1 MGVTWGSIRWGTSR
15 WWERVVTAISYT
27 GACLT
32 LSDSAVTVC
41 TLTDNAIN
49 CAANMANYT
58 LGNVIKLAANFK
70 SGGADVDPT
79 TVTFKVKTPVGLI
92 TSYTYGTD
100 PEIVK
105 DSTGDYYVHFTPTI
119 EGRHVYRFASA
130 TTYIAAEES
139 TFDVVESQFN

>member
-15 WWERVVTAISYT
+15 WWERVITAISYT

-70 SGGADVDPT
+70 ANSADVDPT
-79 TVTFKVKTPVGLI
+79 TITFKLKDPLGVI
-92 TSYTYGTD
+92 TTYIYGTNA
-100 PEIVK
+100 ELVK
-105 DSTGDYYVHFTPTI
+105 ESTGDYYVHYTPLV
-119 EGRHVYRFASA
+119 EGRHTYRFSSG